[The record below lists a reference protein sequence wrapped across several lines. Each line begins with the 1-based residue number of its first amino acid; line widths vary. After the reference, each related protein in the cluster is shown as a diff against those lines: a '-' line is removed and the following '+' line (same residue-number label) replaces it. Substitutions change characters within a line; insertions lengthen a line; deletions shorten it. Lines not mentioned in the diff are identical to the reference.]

1 MIGFRPPAGSAH
13 LGSVLEGQTPQVSR
27 FARAVPPA
35 STLAASAL
43 SALPVIADAPVL
55 PPFGLLTV
63 LAWRL
68 LRPELWRAWMALP
81 LGLADDLLTGQGP
94 GTAMASWTIL
104 FLLLDAIDERLLF
117 RDYMLDWAIA
127 AVAIC
132 LAMIAAV
139 LAAGLAI
146 GQLPVFMPQM
156 ALAILCFPMIER
168 GCAAL
173 DRWRLR
179 R

>member
-13 LGSVLEGQTPQVSR
+13 LGSVIEGETPQVSR
-27 FARAVPPA
+27 FARAVPPV
-35 STLAASAL
+35 STLLGSAL
-43 SALPVIADAPVL
+43 SALPVVADAPIL
-55 PPFGLLTV
+55 PPLGLLTV

-81 LGLADDLLTGQGP
+81 LGLADDLLTGQVP
-94 GTAMASWTIL
+94 GTAMASWTVL
-104 FLLLDAIDERLLF
+104 FLMLDALDERLLF

-127 AVAIC
+127 SVAIC
-132 LAMIAAV
+132 LVIAAAV
-139 LAAGLAI
+139 LAAGLGI
-146 GQLPVFMPQM
+146 GQMPAFLHQM
-156 ALAILCFPMIER
+156 ALAILCFPMVER